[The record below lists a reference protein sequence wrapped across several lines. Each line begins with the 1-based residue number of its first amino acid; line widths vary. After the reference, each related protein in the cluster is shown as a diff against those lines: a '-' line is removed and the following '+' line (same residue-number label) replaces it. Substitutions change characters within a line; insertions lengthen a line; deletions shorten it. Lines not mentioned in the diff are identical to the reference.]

1 MVTNGCL
8 IEAKGISSW
17 QNDTAQICV
26 FMRFLLLTSFKEC
39 QTITTH
45 NIDVIPIGIV
55 EFAFMLVWDNL
66 CRNSCIMMHKRERF
80 LVVRFARNIERDC
93 SQGTNYLTE
102 LMLWSI
108 LQGGNSAP
116 ENELRPWN
124 LWYTRM
130 RFAPWPC
137 PWSKTQ
143 EQDTSCVLALLTL
156 VTCSSGDLINKLIQK
171 LK

>member
-1 MVTNGCL
+1 MTQHRYVYL
-8 IEAKGISSW
+8 
-17 QNDTAQICV
+17 CV
-26 FMRFLLLTSFKEC
+26 FSCWPHSRNARLLLP
-39 QTITTH
+39 IT
-45 NIDVIPIGIV
+45 DVIPIGIV
-55 EFAFMLVWDNL
+55 AFAFMLVWDNL